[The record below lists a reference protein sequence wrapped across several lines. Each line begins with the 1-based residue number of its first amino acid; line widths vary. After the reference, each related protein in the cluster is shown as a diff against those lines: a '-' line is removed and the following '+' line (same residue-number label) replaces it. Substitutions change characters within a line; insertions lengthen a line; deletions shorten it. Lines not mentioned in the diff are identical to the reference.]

1 VSTDASPE
9 YVRSLAR
16 GLAVIA
22 SFSAGRPAM
31 TISMVSAETG
41 LTRAT
46 VRRILHTLRQLGF
59 VAVEGDLFRLTPK
72 VLSIGYS
79 YLSGLQLPE
88 LAHPHMEQL
97 VAQVHESS
105 SLAILDGR
113 EIVYIARVPTR
124 RIMSVT
130 LTVGTR
136 LPAFA
141 TSMGRVLL
149 AGLPAEELEAFLGE
163 ESLPALT
170 QLTVRTPNQLRW
182 ILRRVREQG
191 YALTDQE
198 LEDGVRSIAVPV
210 RNAGGQAEAALN
222 IAAHAGRI
230 SKDTI
235 LADFLPRL
243 LEAASA
249 IEADLA
255 HRSVSSYRSAPS
267 LSPPPSTKAA
277 SRDRR
282 PDGVLAARRSERSLL
297 DLP

>member
-1 VSTDASPE
+1 MSTEAPLE

-16 GLAVIA
+16 GLAVIG
-22 SFSAGRPAM
+22 SFSEGRPVM
-31 TISMVSAETG
+31 TISMVASETG

-46 VRRILHTLRQLGF
+46 ARRILHTLCQLGF
-59 VAVEGDLFRLTPK
+59 VSVDGDQFRLTPK

-79 YLSGLQLPE
+79 YLSGLELPE

-97 VAQVHESS
+97 VAKVHESS

-113 EIVYIARVPTR
+113 DIVYIARVPTK

-149 AGLPAEELEAFLGE
+149 AELSVEDLEATLGDQ
-163 ESLPALT
+163 PFPT
-170 QLTVRTPNQLRW
+170 HTTRTVRTPDELCE
-182 ILRRVREQG
+182 ILCRVRDQR

-198 LEDGVRSIAVPV
+198 LEDGLRSVAVPV
-210 RNAGGQAEAALN
+210 RNPHGEAEAALN

-230 SKDTI
+230 SVDTM
-235 LADFLPRL
+235 LAWIIKL
-243 LEAASA
+243 LTGRTE
-249 IEADLA
+249 
-255 HRSVSSYRSAPS
+255 
-267 LSPPPSTKAA
+267 
-277 SRDRR
+277 
-282 PDGVLAARRSERSLL
+282 G
-297 DLP
+297 

>member
-1 VSTDASPE
+1 VSTEASLE

-22 SFSAGRPAM
+22 SFSAGRPVM
-31 TISMVSAETG
+31 TISMVAAETG

-46 VRRILHTLRQLGF
+46 ARRILHTLGQLGF
-59 VAVEGDLFRLTPK
+59 VARDGDLFRLTPK

-79 YLSGLQLPE
+79 YLSGLELPE

-105 SLAILDGR
+105 SLAILDGQD
-113 EIVYIARVPTR
+113 IVYVARVPTK

-149 AGLPAEELEAFLGE
+149 AELPAEELDVHLGSE
-163 ESLPALT
+163 PFPPLT
-170 QLTVRTPNQLRW
+170 SRTVRTRHELREL
-182 ILRRVREQG
+182 LRRVREHG

-198 LEDGVRSIAVPV
+198 LEDGLRSVAVPIRDAHGAV
-210 RNAGGQAEAALN
+210 EAALN

-230 SKDTI
+230 SKDTM

-243 LEAASA
+243 REAAGA
-249 IEADLA
+249 IEADLT
-255 HRSVSSYRSAPS
+255 HRPAGGWARSGVS
-267 LSPPPSTKAA
+267 
-277 SRDRR
+277 
-282 PDGVLAARRSERSLL
+282 
-297 DLP
+297 